1 MDDEQQDHHHQQQ
14 QEQQFEG
21 DDEEIPVISDN
32 ETLLRYGI
40 CRVPLP
46 VQLEVAKWATEL
58 SQVTPKILLG
68 QGDGEYAFYRNIMDE
83 PEFPFDLIL
92 DANFEIGR
100 AILKHFPISSFDE
113 LRLDNS
119 FCVHYN
125 ADQEDTTGAKHM
137 DPSDITV
144 NLCLEKTNDTVGS
157 HVLFFGTILDANFE
171 IGRAILKHFP
181 ISSFDELRL
190 DNSFCVHYNAD
201 QEDTTGAKHMDPSDI
216 TVNLCLE
223 KTNDTVGSH
232 VLFFGTKQL
241 FLEVEHD
248 EEFRHK
254 YEDAHTMIRSQ
265 HHFYGCQ
272 KPGTATIHLGNHLHE
287 TIALKR
293 GKRTNIVLTYC
304 YKDPKRSGAQMRSC

>member
-137 DPSDITV
+137 DPSDIT
-144 NLCLEKTNDTVGS
+144 
-157 HVLFFGTILDANFE
+157 I
-171 IGRAILKHFP
+171 
-181 ISSFDELRL
+181 
-190 DNSFCVHYNAD
+190 
-201 QEDTTGAKHMDPSDI
+201 
-216 TVNLCLE
+216 NLCLE

-265 HHFYGCQ
+265 QRFYVSQ
-272 KPGTATIHLGNHLHE
+272 EPGTATIYFGNHLHE